1 MERRFSM
8 KIALASLVLAG
19 CMVLFGSTAD
29 AQRSS
34 YGYGGGVHA
43 SHYGPSR
50 GYVHSRVWIPGRYES
65 GDRALR
71 IPGSCERVW
80 VARSST
86 SATTTVAG
94 PCAVLVSTGHWQ
106 SIERPGH
113 YEERCSLVW
122 RPGHWA
128 PRGSC

>member
-1 MERRFSM
+1 M
-8 KIALASLVLAG
+8 KIALASFVLAG
-19 CMVLFGSTAD
+19 CMVLFGSAAD

-43 SHYGPSR
+43 SQYGPSR
-50 GYVHSRVWIPGRYES
+50 GYVHSRVWIPGRYE
-65 GDRALR
+65 RVTER
-71 IPGSCERVW
+71 VWIPGSCERVW
-80 VARSST
+80 VAPVFDLRYDHCGR
-86 SATTTVAG
+86 AVR
-94 PCAVLVSTGHWQ
+94 VLVSTGHWQ

-113 YEERCSLVW
+113 YEERCSLAW